1 VLPGCRHDPPA
12 AGFKADDRDDRGSFH
27 RETAILSCLALEP
40 SSWSRDVSILES
52 DNHNLP
58 DVQSSTDTRAVAIDR
73 VGVSHVRHP
82 ATVTDIDGDSQ
93 QVAATFRMTVSLPPE
108 VKGTHMSRF
117 LQVLSDHHEALGPG
131 RLDELIAD
139 MRTTLGADVA
149 QLDMDFPWF
158 IRKPAPITGEVGT
171 IEYQVSIG
179 IESGPGDTVRRFLTV
194 SAPATSLCPCS
205 KEISSF
211 GAHNQR
217 CELMARIESVQPIG
231 IAELGRRL
239 ESAASCEVYSIL
251 KRPDEKHVT
260 ESAYENPKFVEDII
274 RDLAL
279 DLESDDRIE
288 YFRITSEN
296 FESIHGHNA
305 WAEIERDRR

>member
-1 VLPGCRHDPPA
+1 M
-12 AGFKADDRDDRGSFH
+12 
-27 RETAILSCLALEP
+27 
-40 SSWSRDVSILES
+40 SILES

-93 QVAATFRMTVSLPPE
+93 QVAATFRMTVSLPSE

-158 IRKPAPITGEVGT
+158 IRKPAPITGEVGA